1 MARPK
6 CSKVHRYR
14 PVILLVL
21 GFLLALSPQIRA
33 GELERVAA
41 VAQGGA
47 TELALRLLDKHQPS
61 TADQLNW
68 IRWEKLRFKL
78 LADKQRS
85 GTLAQR
91 VDEFPPELPS
101 PFVRWALTEASLAQ
115 LVTKD
120 GVAARK
126 YLRRLLWTTGVDAKQ
141 FAKWRRMV
149 IRSYLVDN
157 NVADA
162 HTALLRY
169 KQDYRVNN
177 DVWRLL
183 HAKVLLRAGRYEGAL
198 DVLQDIQSVEG
209 KLLRLLAGLR
219 SGIYQASVVKD
230 RGSQLIKL
238 AERKP
243 PLQRNAWALVAES
256 AAKAGD
262 VVHRVIALE
271 QGLSLSNHSTQS
283 DDLFK
288 LRADDLW
295 QAYEWLAETLGNRLQ
310 LLVDDDQV
318 WLVQA
323 KEYENSDRIYARALY
338 ALLAQRS
345 PNASVRQSAHTQL
358 ATFLFADGQEETVR
372 WLYTRSK
379 QFDSL
384 DAIPSAI
391 RDRLSDV
398 ALKRQD
404 IHFAARLLKG
414 LDVPPADVD
423 ADQWSLRRAR
433 VLIYAGDFDEAAVWL
448 SQILD
453 GKKTL
458 TPDFADRYLQVLF
471 DLQAVGRHAQA
482 YILLESVFSL
492 VEDPRR
498 RREILFWMADSKKGM
513 SEHQEAGELY
523 LRSAIFGATQGGDPW
538 GQTARYH
545 AAEALGKAGLTADAR
560 DVYGKLLAHTADQ
573 RRRALIQRNM
583 QQLWLREIQTTVP

>member
-1 MARPK
+1 MARPE
-6 CSKVHRYR
+6 CSKVHRHR
-14 PVILLVL
+14 PVVLFVL
-21 GFLLALSPQIRA
+21 GFLLALSPQIQA
-33 GELERVAA
+33 DELERVAA
-41 VAQGGA
+41 VARGGA
-47 TELALRLLDKHQPS
+47 TELALRLLDKYQPS
-61 TADQLNW
+61 TADQPNW
-68 IRWEKLRFKL
+68 VRWEKLRFKL
-78 LADKQRS
+78 LADKQRWS
-85 GTLAQR
+85 ALAPR
-91 VDEFPPELPS
+91 VDEFPPELPPS
-101 PFVRWALTEASLAQ
+101 FVQWALTEASLAQ
-115 LVTKD
+115 LAIKD

-126 YLRRLLWTTGVDAKQ
+126 YLRRLLWTTEVDAKQ

-177 DVWRLL
+177 DAWRLL

-230 RGSQLIKL
+230 RGSQLVKL

-243 PLQRNAWALVAES
+243 PLQRNVWALIAES
-256 AAKAGD
+256 ADKAGD
-262 VVHRVIALE
+262 DVHHVIALE
-271 QGLSLSNHSTQS
+271 QALSLSNGSTQS
-283 DDLFK
+283 DSLFE
-288 LRADDLW
+288 LEADDLW

-310 LLVDDDQV
+310 LLVGNDEA
-318 WLVQA
+318 WLAQA
-323 KEYENSDRIYARALY
+323 KEYENSDQIYARALY
-338 ALLAQRS
+338 AFLARRS
-345 PNASVRQSAHTQL
+345 PKTSVRESAHMQL
-358 ATFLFADGQEETVR
+358 ANSLFADGQEETVH
-372 WLYTRSK
+372 WLYTQSK
-379 QFDSL
+379 QFASL
-384 DAIPSAI
+384 GAVPSAI
-391 RDRLSDV
+391 RDRLSEV

-433 VLIYAGDFDEAAVWL
+433 VLTYAGDFKAAAISL

-471 DLQAVGRHAQA
+471 DLQAVGQHAQA

-492 VEDPRR
+492 VEDPRQ
-498 RREILFWMADSKKGM
+498 RREILFWMADSKKAMGQ
-513 SEHQEAGELY
+513 HQEAGELY
-523 LRSAIFGATQGGDPW
+523 LRSATFGAGQGGDLW
-538 GQTARYH
+538 GQTARFH
-545 AAEALGKAGLTADAR
+545 AAEALGKAGLVADAR
-560 DVYGKLLAHTADQ
+560 DVYGKLLVHTVDQ

>member
-6 CSKVHRYR
+6 CSKVHRHR
-14 PVILLVL
+14 PVGLFIL
-21 GFLLALSPQIRA
+21 GFLLALSPQIQA
-33 GELERVAA
+33 DELERVAA
-41 VAQGGA
+41 VARGGA
-47 TELALRLLDKHQPS
+47 TELALRLLDKYQPS

-68 IRWEKLRFKL
+68 VRWEKLRFKL
-78 LADKQRS
+78 LADKQRWS
-85 GTLAQR
+85 ALAPR
-91 VDEFPPELPS
+91 VDGFPPELPPS
-101 PFVRWALTEASLAQ
+101 FVQWALTEASLAQ
-115 LVTKD
+115 LEIKD

-126 YLRRLLWTTGVDAKQ
+126 YLRRLLWTTGVDTKQ

-162 HTALLRY
+162 HTALVRY

-230 RGSQLIKL
+230 RGSQLVKL

-243 PLQRNAWALVAES
+243 PLQRNVWALIAES
-256 AAKAGD
+256 AGKAGD
-262 VVHRVIALE
+262 DVHRVIALE
-271 QGLSLSNHSTQS
+271 QALSLSNGSTQS
-283 DDLFK
+283 DSLFE
-288 LRADDLW
+288 LEVDDLW

-310 LLVDDDQV
+310 LLVGNDEA
-318 WLVQA
+318 WLAQA
-323 KEYENSDRIYARALY
+323 KEYENSDQIHARALY
-338 ALLAQRS
+338 AFLAGRS
-345 PNASVRQSAHTQL
+345 PKTSVRESAHIQL
-358 ATFLFADGQEETVR
+358 ANSLFADGQEETVR
-372 WLYTRSK
+372 WLYTQSK
-379 QFDSL
+379 HFASL
-384 DAIPSAI
+384 GAVPSAI
-391 RDRLSDV
+391 RDRLSEV

-433 VLIYAGDFDEAAVWL
+433 VFTYAGDFKAATIRL

-453 GKKTL
+453 DKKTL

-471 DLQAVGRHAQA
+471 DLQAVGQHAQA

-492 VEDPRR
+492 VEDPRQ
-498 RREILFWMADSKKGM
+498 RREILFWMADSKKAM
-513 SEHQEAGELY
+513 SQHQEAGELY
-523 LRSAIFGATQGGDPW
+523 LRSATFGARQGGDLW
-538 GQTARYH
+538 GQSARFH
-545 AAEALGKAGLTADAR
+545 AAEALGKAGLVSDAR
-560 DVYGKLLAHTADQ
+560 DVYGKLLAHTVDQ

-583 QQLWLREIQTTVP
+583 QQLWLRKIQTTVP

>member
-6 CSKVHRYR
+6 CFKVHRHR
-14 PVILLVL
+14 PVVLFVL
-21 GFLLALSPQIRA
+21 GFILALGPQIQA
-33 GELERVAA
+33 DELERVAA
-41 VAQGGA
+41 VARGGA
-47 TELALRLLDKHQPS
+47 TELALRLLDKYQPS
-61 TADQLNW
+61 PADQPAW
-68 IRWEKLRFKL
+68 IRSEKLRFKL
-78 LADKQRS
+78 LADKQRWS
-85 GTLAQR
+85 ALAQR

-101 PFVRWALTEASLAQ
+101 SFMQWALTEASLAQ
-115 LVTKD
+115 LAIKD

-126 YLRRLLWTTGVDAKQ
+126 YLRRLLWTTEVDAKQ

-149 IRSYLVDN
+149 IRSYLADN

-183 HAKVLLRAGRYEGAL
+183 HAKVLLRAGRYEDAL

-209 KLLRLLAGLR
+209 KLLRSLAGLR
-219 SGIYQASVVKD
+219 SGIYRASVVKD
-230 RGSQLIKL
+230 QGSQLVKL

-243 PLQRNAWALVAES
+243 PLQRNVWALIAES
-256 AAKAGD
+256 ADKAGD
-262 VVHRVIALE
+262 DVHRVIALE
-271 QGLSLSNHSTQS
+271 QALSLSNDSTRS
-283 DDLFK
+283 DGLFELK
-288 LRADDLW
+288 ADDLW
-295 QAYEWLAETLGNRLQ
+295 RAYEWLAETLGNRLQ
-310 LLVDDDQV
+310 LIMGNDEV
-318 WLVQA
+318 WLAHA
-323 KEYENSDRIYARALY
+323 KEYENSDKIYARALY
-338 ALLAQRS
+338 AFLTRRS
-345 PNASVRQSAHTQL
+345 LKTSVREDAHMQL
-358 ATFLFADGQEETVR
+358 ANSLFADGQEETVR
-372 WLYTRSK
+372 WLYTQSK

-384 DAIPSAI
+384 GAVPSAI
-391 RDRLSDV
+391 RDRLSEV

-433 VLIYAGDFDEAAVWL
+433 VLIYAGDFKAAAIWL

-471 DLQAVGRHAQA
+471 DLQAVGQHAQA
-482 YILLESVFSL
+482 YILLESLFSL
-492 VEDPRR
+492 VEDPRQ
-498 RREILFWMADSKKGM
+498 RREILFWMADSEKAMGQ
-513 SEHQEAGELY
+513 HQEAGELY
-523 LRSAIFGATQGGDPW
+523 LRSATFGARQGGDPW
-538 GQTARYH
+538 GQAARFH
-545 AAEALGKAGLTADAR
+545 AAKALGKAGLVSDAR
-560 DVYGKLLAHTADQ
+560 DVYGKLLVHTVDQ

>member
-1 MARPK
+1 MARSK
-6 CSKVHRYR
+6 CSKVHRHH
-14 PVILLVL
+14 PVVLLVL
-21 GFLLALSPQIRA
+21 GFLLALSPQIQA
-33 GELERVAA
+33 DELERAAA
-41 VAQGGA
+41 VARGGA
-47 TELALRLLDKHQPS
+47 TELALRLLHKYQPS

-78 LADKQRS
+78 LADKQRW
-85 GTLAQR
+85 GTLARR

-101 PFVRWALTEASLAQ
+101 SFVQWALTEASLAQ
-115 LVTKD
+115 LAIKD

-126 YLRRLLWTTGVDAKQ
+126 HLRRLLWTTEVDAKQ

-169 KQDYRVNN
+169 KQDYRVSN

-198 DVLQDIQSVEG
+198 GVLQDIQSVEG

-219 SGIYQASVVKD
+219 SGIYRASVVKN
-230 RGSQLIKL
+230 RGSQLVKL

-243 PLQRNAWALVAES
+243 PLQRNAWALIAES

-262 VVHRVIALE
+262 AVHRVIALE
-271 QGLSLSNHSTQS
+271 QGFSLFNDSMQS
-283 DDLFK
+283 DDLFELK
-288 LRADDLW
+288 ADDLW

-310 LLVDDDQV
+310 LLVDNDEV
-318 WLVQA
+318 WLAQA
-323 KEYENSDRIYARALY
+323 KEYGNSDRMYARALY
-338 ALLAQRS
+338 AFLARRS
-345 PNASVRQSAHTQL
+345 PDASLRQSAHTRL
-358 ATFLFADGQEETVR
+358 ANSLFADGQEETVR
-372 WLYTRSK
+372 WLYTQSK

-404 IHFAARLLKG
+404 IYFAARLLKG
-414 LDVPPADVD
+414 LDVPPADAD

-433 VLIYAGDFDEAAVWL
+433 VLIYAGDFNEAAVWL

-453 GKKTL
+453 GKRTL
-458 TPDFADRYLQVLF
+458 TPDFTDRYLQVLF
-471 DLQAVGRHAQA
+471 DLQAVGQHAQA

-498 RREILFWMADSKKGM
+498 RREILFWMADSKKAM